1 MEEAEGRDQIGADDN
16 EQGKARSANRCRSVV
31 TPPCRHVGS
40 ELVGCEVDQTD
51 QRDEIGCQVDGE
63 LTL

>member
-1 MEEAEGRDQIGADDN
+1 
-16 EQGKARSANRCRSVV
+16 VV

-51 QRDEIGCQVDGE
+51 QRDEIGYQVDGE
-63 LTL
+63 LTP